1 MSKEKF
7 LTSLDGNSF
16 KISDKKG
23 NVVADNIV
31 LVFGYTAGNNYSK
44 EKTREY
50 AKRSKAKK
58 ERLCINLGMYTQLT
72 EEIIQNKISTLI
84 NDEEIKGESDYEIPA
99 AENTTV
105 EKSAT
110 INTNTTATQ
119 PIKSNPPSKK
129 ETTNKE
135 GQKPKAIFPVKKK
148 N

>member
-1 MSKEKF
+1 MFKEKF

-58 ERLCINLGMYTQLT
+58 ERLCIT
-72 EEIIQNKISTLI
+72 
-84 NDEEIKGESDYEIPA
+84 
-99 AENTTV
+99 
-105 EKSAT
+105 
-110 INTNTTATQ
+110 
-119 PIKSNPPSKK
+119 K
-129 ETTNKE
+129 EL
-135 GQKPKAIFPVKKK
+135 
-148 N
+148 

>member
-7 LTSLDGNSF
+7 LTSLDGNTI

-58 ERLCINLGMYTQLT
+58 ERLCIT
-72 EEIIQNKISTLI
+72 
-84 NDEEIKGESDYEIPA
+84 
-99 AENTTV
+99 
-105 EKSAT
+105 
-110 INTNTTATQ
+110 
-119 PIKSNPPSKK
+119 K
-129 ETTNKE
+129 EL
-135 GQKPKAIFPVKKK
+135 
-148 N
+148 